1 MKMTVG
7 FFSLARRLSKTK
19 SVVLEITPGATLRDV
34 LVKLGDQFP
43 MLLGELIVPE
53 SYDLREP
60 YFFNING
67 RRVAKN
73 LDEQIQEGEELLLMS
88 INVGG

>member
-53 SYDLREP
+53 SYDLR
-60 YFFNING
+60 
-67 RRVAKN
+67 
-73 LDEQIQEGEELLLMS
+73 
-88 INVGG
+88 